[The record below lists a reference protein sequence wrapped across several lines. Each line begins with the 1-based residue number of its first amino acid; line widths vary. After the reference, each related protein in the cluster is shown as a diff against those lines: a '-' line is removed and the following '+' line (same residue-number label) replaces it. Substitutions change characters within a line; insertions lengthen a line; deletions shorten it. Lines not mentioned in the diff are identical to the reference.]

1 MIEHNLNNGLIT
13 ASIGLTALTA
23 ILSLLMLLGAPI
35 TLDIALTP
43 FIAALGCVLGLIV
56 KTIVEILEEDRAN

>member
-23 ILSLLMLLGAPI
+23 VLSLLMLLGAPI

-43 FIAALGCVLGLIV
+43 FIAALACVIGLIV
-56 KTIVEILEEDRAN
+56 KTIVEILEESNG